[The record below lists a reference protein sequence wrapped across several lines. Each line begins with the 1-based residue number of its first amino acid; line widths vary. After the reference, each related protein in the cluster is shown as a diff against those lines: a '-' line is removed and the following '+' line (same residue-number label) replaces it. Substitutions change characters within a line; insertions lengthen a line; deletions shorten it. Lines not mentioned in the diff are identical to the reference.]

1 MCGGSA
7 GTADRVRAGAI
18 KRCTEAHMCQAVHG
32 AVCRRGRAAYRA
44 PRGPAGVAAAVYSSS
59 GQSPPRTGSCY
70 RDRPAPCFG
79 SRLTQ
84 SCTMTTP
91 FTDFAP
97 PAPRVLTIG
106 ALEAAI
112 NRARAAQPATGA
124 EAVLSREVSVLAKL
138 YGRMIWDREAE
149 RPWETLTDTERVAL
163 QLWAAPVGRQ
173 A

>member
-1 MCGGSA
+1 MYGRQTGRLSRLDRAVYGSEQGPGGAPGGMQA
-7 GTADRVRAGAI
+7 GQGGI
-18 KRCTEAHMCQAVHG
+18 PG
-32 AVCRRGRAAYRA
+32 A
-44 PRGPAGVAAAVYSSS
+44 PRPPGVCAAVYSTS
-59 GQSPPRTGSCY
+59 GQSPSRTRPCY

-149 RPWETLTDTERVAL
+149 RPWETLTDTERVAF

>member
-1 MCGGSA
+1 
-7 GTADRVRAGAI
+7 
-18 KRCTEAHMCQAVHG
+18 
-32 AVCRRGRAAYRA
+32 
-44 PRGPAGVAAAVYSSS
+44 
-59 GQSPPRTGSCY
+59 
-70 RDRPAPCFG
+70 
-79 SRLTQ
+79 
-84 SCTMTTP
+84 MTTP

-138 YGRMIWDREAE
+138 YGRMIWDREAQ